1 MKILVDESLPRALK
15 RALPDYE
22 VWTVQEMGWTGS
34 KNGDLLRMAEPL
46 FDVFLTSDKNL
57 RYQQNLA
64 GCRLTI
70 VVFPSN
76 RLTYVLRLAPEL
88 LALLPRLRP
97 GQFVELA
104 SK

>member
-1 MKILVDESLPRALK
+1 VKILIDESLPRALK

-22 VWTVQEMGWTGS
+22 VWTVQEMGWTGA

-46 FDVFLTSDKNL
+46 FAVFLTSDKNL

-64 GCRLTI
+64 GRRLTI

-76 RLTYVLRLAPEL
+76 RLNRVLHLAPEL
-88 LALLPRLRP
+88 LALLPHLSP
-97 GQFVELA
+97 GQFIELA
-104 SK
+104 AT